1 MSSFSVVEKEKMPKD
16 AIVLIAFPDAGL
28 VGTIA
33 ARHFI
38 EEKKPKEIGYVVYDE
53 LPPVV
58 GVENGFV
65 KSQIRIYAQGKIV
78 LIVSE
83 VPVPAYIVGEIAS
96 GVANWIKNKSK
107 FVLIL
112 GGLPHPK
119 RIEIEEPKVYGIV
132 TNEET
137 KSMFEKSKISLLE
150 EGFVI
155 GPNAAIL
162 LKCYENGIKAGYVL
176 ADSHFGYPDPGAA
189 AAVLKAASKVAD
201 FETNIK
207 SLLDRESE
215 IRLMTR
221 SLMKS
226 TEESLKEMQKKEKET
241 IPVMYR

>member
-1 MSSFSVVEKEKMPKD
+1 MGSFSVGEKEKMPKD

-38 EEKKPKEIGYVVYDE
+38 DEKKPKEIGYVVYDE

-58 GVENGFV
+58 GVEKGLV
-65 KSQIRIYAQGKIV
+65 KSQIRIYAQDKLA

-83 VPVPAYIVGEIAS
+83 VPIPAYVVGEIAS
-96 GVANWIKNKSK
+96 GIAGWIKGKSK

-119 RIEIEEPKVYGIV
+119 RMEIEEPKTYGIATDESV
-132 TNEET
+132 
-137 KSMFEKSKISLLE
+137 KSMLEKSKISLLE

-162 LKCYENGIKAGYVL
+162 LKCFESGIKAGYIL

-189 AAVLKAASKVAD
+189 AAVLRVAGKLAD
-201 FETNIK
+201 FEINIK

-226 TEESLKEMQKKEKET
+226 TEESLKEMQKKEKEAA
-241 IPVMYR
+241 PVMYR